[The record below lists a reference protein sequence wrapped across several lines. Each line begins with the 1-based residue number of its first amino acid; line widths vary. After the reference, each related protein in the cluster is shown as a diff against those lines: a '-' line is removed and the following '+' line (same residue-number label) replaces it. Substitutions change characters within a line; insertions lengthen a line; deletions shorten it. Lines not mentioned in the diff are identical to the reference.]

1 MWPFTLN
8 LIKPENEDSVAQ
20 THEPHVRRRG
30 AARGWWPPCWRA
42 RWGTPIPTDGSA
54 GRHCTAYLPAAS
66 FSPSPSHPSYGLQ
79 HFLRRSSDTVMPR
92 PCLKTSV
99 GCWHMVCAPQQG
111 TQVLHCPFRLPS
123 KLGDPCPS
131 KPRLSPLAP
140 FLSARSAPSS
150 SPSEKA
156 HHPSLVVMLPHC
168 LATCVCCPGLP
179 I

>member
-1 MWPFTLN
+1 MKIQLLRLT
-8 LIKPENEDSVAQ
+8 SRMSGVG
-20 THEPHVRRRG
+20 EPHVAGGRRVGGHDG
-30 AARGWWPPCWRA
+30 A
-42 RWGTPIPTDGSA
+42 
-54 GRHCTAYLPAAS
+54 L
-66 FSPSPSHPSYGLQ
+66 PSPQMVLLDVTVQLISLLPVSHLLHSHPSYGLQ